1 MNVIND
7 NHPILCFLKSH
18 YIHPTWIG
26 IKIHLICILFMNGW
40 KIHPTFVF
48 FETSIIVLT
57 QFHVWTLCLSRKFI
71 SKKKKTL
78 KIIFS
83 HKNFPHLNLY
93 HLKKKKIKKKLCAK
107 YHFVYT

>member
-71 SKKKKTL
+71 SKKKKNTENN
-78 KIIFS
+78 IFPQKLS
-83 HKNFPHLNLY
+83 SPKFISF
-93 HLKKKKIKKKLCAK
+93 KKKIKN
-107 YHFVYT
+107 